1 MLTKVIAP
9 ACMVLGYTLR
19 SNKFEAIEE
28 KMINEDLFPLLKG
41 YYATFRNSTSVVGGL
56 NFLQAYLSLDIG
68 FSVEEDATTDFT
80 EEG

>member
-1 MLTKVIAP
+1 MLSKVIAP

-19 SNKFEAIEE
+19 SSKFEAVEE
-28 KMINEDLFPLLKG
+28 ELIKEDLFPLLKG

-56 NFLQAYLSLDIG
+56 NFLQAYLSVDIG
-68 FSVEEDATTDFT
+68 FSVKEDATTEFT